1 MSLKTLDSPDVHPL
15 PNPQPHKSPNPE
27 LNPEPLLRPYP
38 SLNAKELAPR
48 SSQIVCG
55 CAPIAGLLLGSL
67 HLTLVAGAGV
77 STAFGLKASLQR
89 FP

>member
-1 MSLKTLDSPDVHPL
+1 MNLKTLDSPDVHPL

-48 SSQIVCG
+48 SSQIVRG

-77 STAFGLKASLQR
+77 SIAFGLKASLQR